1 MPASQP
7 CRYQLDPVTE
17 DLLDRA
23 FQAASPSDILL
34 GLTKAMAARDTDLY
48 RHGTRTAR
56 YAVLLGREVG
66 FLPDDLIDLWYAAVL
81 HDFGKLAVPDEILN
95 KRGPLTMDEYA
106 VVQSHPRAGAELL
119 EQIGFLQTAAVWI
132 AHHHERWDGAGY
144 PYGLRGSLI
153 PLGSR
158 VLAVADTF
166 DALTSDR
173 PYSPA
178 RDHESALRLL
188 RLVAGS
194 QLDPDLVEAF
204 ARLALQPVSIGPL
217 IRARGPV

>member
-1 MPASQP
+1 MPVKQP
-7 CRYQLDPVTE
+7 SRYQLDPATE

-23 FQAASPSDILL
+23 CQAASRSDMLL
-34 GLTKAMAARDTDLY
+34 GLARVMAIKDPDLY
-48 RHGTRTAR
+48 HHGTRTAR
-56 YAVLLGREVG
+56 YAVLLGRAAG
-66 FLPDDLIDLWYAAVL
+66 FSPDDLIDLWYAAVL
-81 HDFGKLAVPDEILN
+81 HDLGKLAMPDEILY

-119 EQIGFLQTAAVWI
+119 EPFGFLQTAAIWI

-144 PYGLRGSLI
+144 PYGLRGPLI

-194 QLDPDLVEAF
+194 QLEPDLVETF
-204 ARLALQPVSIGPL
+204 VRLELQPVTSVPL
-217 IRARGPV
+217 TLANGLG